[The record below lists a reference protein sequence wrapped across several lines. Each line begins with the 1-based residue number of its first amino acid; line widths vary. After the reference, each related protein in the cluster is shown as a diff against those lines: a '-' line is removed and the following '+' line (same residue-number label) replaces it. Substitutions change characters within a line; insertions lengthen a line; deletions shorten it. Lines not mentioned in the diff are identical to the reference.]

1 MPEVYASVFQ
11 DKEPLRSIPLRDIQ
25 KVHECLVKSGWVKN
39 KSLTQSLFLL
49 HCFSESLWAAHW
61 SDFIRRLILVW
72 PALFVYTVVKKT
84 RCVSTF
90 ISHEPILFDF
100 KTRHLDL
107 VTLNF
112 RLIGASKI
120 VFLQT
125 AVCFN
130 CVVNLPDN
138 HNFLWEN
145 NSCLSEPAVWNG
157 NLNLL
162 ECPAFVSDD
171 VRSATHSWRL
181 SSLDLINKL
190 NTV

>member
-1 MPEVYASVFQ
+1 MSRQVRVSQKQITDSKSFSA
-11 DKEPLRSIPLRDIQ
+11 PLFFWVTVGSTLEWFHQ
-25 KVHECLVKSGWVKN
+25 TLNSCLTG
-39 KSLTQSLFLL
+39 LICL
-49 HCFSESLWAAHW
+49 HCC
-61 SDFIRRLILVW
+61 
-72 PALFVYTVVKKT
+72 KKKKKKEKW
-84 RCVSTF
+84 CVSTF
-90 ISHEPILFDF
+90 ISHKPILFDF
-100 KTRHLDL
+100 KTRHFEL

-112 RLIGASKI
+112 RLIAASKI

-125 AVCFN
+125 GVCFN
-130 CVVNLPDN
+130 CVVNLSDN
-138 HNFLWEN
+138 HNFLWEH

-157 NLNLL
+157 NLSLL